1 MEPEKR
7 ESLSEVTWQ
16 DLNEP
21 GAYVGI
27 GNGDLYRVPKEALL
41 QGAHRSLK
49 SGVRARPN

>member
-21 GAYVGI
+21 GAYVEI
-27 GNGDLYRVPKEALL
+27 GKEIFTGFPKRLCFRGL
-41 QGAHRSLK
+41 TGH
-49 SGVRARPN
+49 